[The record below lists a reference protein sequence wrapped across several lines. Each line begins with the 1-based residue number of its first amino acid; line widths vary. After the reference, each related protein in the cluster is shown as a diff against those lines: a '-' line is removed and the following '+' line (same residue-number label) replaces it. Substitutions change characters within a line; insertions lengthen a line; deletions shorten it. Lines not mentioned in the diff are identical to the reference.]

1 MLLAFLGLAVLAAV
15 YWRRRPAAGSGW
27 LVASF
32 GALTTVLALGYLE
45 LTPEAGLA
53 ELAVHKLSVALI
65 VAFPYCLYRFMR
77 TFLPARTVPAAVAHG
92 STAIA
97 LLGTLVAPG
106 PLSLE
111 SDASFVAVATA
122 WVVVAQ
128 FVAVSLIAA
137 VRLWTAGDAQP
148 PVARGRMRMLGAG
161 VIAVSVALL
170 VAVVAEGPTASLVPQ
185 VIALAAGVLC
195 LLGFAPPPIIR
206 TVWRRAADG
215 VVREAE
221 EAIATALTPEDVAA
235 ALLPA
240 VRDAFSAEAAALV
253 DDDGAVIG
261 AVGADAHRLPERTD
275 DPRVLVG
282 ELRTG
287 SLLVAGNRFA
297 PYYGDDE
304 RQLLA
309 TFGTVADLALER
321 AELFGQERSARAQIE
336 TAHAELE
343 AFVYGISHDLKNPII
358 TLLGYAEL
366 LNSDHGDRL
375 DDEGRHFLQ
384 RMTASAEY
392 MHELLNDLLE
402 LSRIGRVQTEP
413 ETVDLT
419 AIATAVAEETGRAH
433 PAVTVHVDELPA
445 VHMNAVRV
453 RQLLTNLVENAV
465 KHGGRD
471 DITVTVS
478 TGDDAPPGMARV
490 IVADDG
496 VGIPP
501 EHHDR
506 VFGMFERLGEGAYGD
521 GGGTG
526 IGLSICRRI
535 AEVAGG
541 SIGLGEPETGTE
553 VHLDLL
559 LPPNVRG
566 EAGPG
571 AGDRTGSHYSVEAG
585 P

>member
-1 MLLAFLGLAVLAAV
+1 MLAFLGLTVLAAA

-32 GALTTVLALGYLE
+32 GALTTVLVLAFLDLE
-45 LTPEAGLA
+45 FETGWVDLV
-53 ELAVHKLSVALI
+53 VHKITVALL
-65 VAFPYCLYRFMR
+65 VAFPYCVYHFMR
-77 TFLPARTVPAAVAHG
+77 TFLPARPVTATVAHG
-92 STAIA
+92 LTAVA
-97 LLGTLVAPG
+97 LLGTLLAPE

-111 SDASFVAVATA
+111 PDASFVAVATA

-128 FVAVSLIAA
+128 FVAVSLVAA
-137 VRLWTAGDAQP
+137 VRLWMAGADQP
-148 PVARGRMRMLGAG
+148 PVARGRMRVLGSG
-161 VIAVSVALL
+161 VVAMALALL
-170 VAVVAEGPTASLVPQ
+170 VTVVAEGEAVSLVTQ
-185 VIALAAGVLC
+185 GIALSAGVLC
-195 LLGFAPPPIIR
+195 LVGFAPPPILR
-206 TVWRRAADG
+206 SVWRRG
-215 VVREAE
+215 VDTVIRDAE
-221 EAIATALTPEDVAA
+221 EAIATALVPEDVAA

-240 VRDAFSAEAAALV
+240 VRDAFSADAAALV
-253 DDDGAVIG
+253 DDEGAVIG

-321 AELFGQERSARAQIE
+321 AELFGQERGARAQIE

-366 LNSDHGDRL
+366 LDADHGDRL

-413 ETVDLT
+413 ETVDLA

-433 PAVTVHVDELPA
+433 PAATVRVGELPA
-445 VHMNAVRV
+445 VHMNPVRT

-471 DITVTVS
+471 DVTVNVS
-478 TGDDAPPGMARV
+478 AGGHAPPGMVRV
-490 IVADDG
+490 LIADDG

-553 VHLDLL
+553 VHLDLP
-559 LPPNVRG
+559 LPPSVRG
-566 EAGPG
+566 EAEPG
-571 AGDRTGSHYSVEAG
+571 ADDRTGSHYSVEAG